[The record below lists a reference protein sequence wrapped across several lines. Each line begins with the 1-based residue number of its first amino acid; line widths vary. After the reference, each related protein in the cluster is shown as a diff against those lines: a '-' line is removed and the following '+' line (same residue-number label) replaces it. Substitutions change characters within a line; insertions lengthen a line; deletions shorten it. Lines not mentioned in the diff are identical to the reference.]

1 MHIINKKY
9 DGKVQKKKTRHS
21 VSCVSVLLETMCKL
35 KASVKPH
42 LCVAACQLAQG
53 VCVCVYN
60 CVYGK

>member
-9 DGKVQKKKTRHS
+9 DGKVQKKPRRS
-21 VSCVSVLLETMCKL
+21 VSCVSVLLEAVCKL

-53 VCVCVYN
+53 VCMCVYH